1 MSLSSALVVSK
12 IHFLQLLACPKSVEM
27 TVPMDQQGLP
37 TISAGALFLVPRNMR
52 KRLTESWNRS
62 LHQGEMLVGWEASCE
77 DIMTDSRE
85 CSVPQGVVRIA
96 FHFVETAC
104 MGLVPV
110 YVYGYVMMGSC
121 VGLVPR
127 GVERCVS
134 HFADTVQMGLVPIY
148 VCDVYDGVPWVPHK
162 DMFEKCGYLSS

>member
-1 MSLSSALVVSK
+1 
-12 IHFLQLLACPKSVEM
+12 
-27 TVPMDQQGLP
+27 
-37 TISAGALFLVPRNMR
+37 
-52 KRLTESWNRS
+52 
-62 LHQGEMLVGWEASCE
+62 
-77 DIMTDSRE
+77 MTDSRE
-85 CSVPQGVVRIA
+85 CSVPRGVVRIA
-96 FHFVETAC
+96 FHFAETAC

-148 VCDVYDGVPWVPHK
+148 VCDVYDCVPWVPHK